1 MEETLMRRGIA
12 LGLCLTGL
20 AAGTARAQDPPAD
33 APVRSNRVD
42 WQGPYFLLGLGVEGY
57 TGKLAPN
64 VDPGPS
70 YGVVVGYRLN
80 DYLGLELGY
89 SGGVGNLSVS
99 SQGFSIGNPD
109 LVRNG
114 GQAAVV
120 LGLTPT
126 RLQPY
131 VLAGI
136 GVERYSVR
144 SGTWFQFFDDTG
156 GYAPVGAGL
165 RFQINPRLT
174 AEVRGSY
181 SFLFGQDFAGNQDL
195 GGGDGR
201 YSGLLMIG
209 GSY

>member
-1 MEETLMRRGIA
+1 MRRGIG
-12 LGLCLTGL
+12 LGLCLVGLTGG
-20 AAGTARAQDPPAD
+20 AAGAQAPPDD
-33 APVRSNRVD
+33 APTRARRVE
-42 WQGPYFLLGLGVEGY
+42 WKGPYFLLGLGVEGY

-64 VDPGPS
+64 LDPGPS
-70 YGVVVGYRLN
+70 YGVIVGYRPN
-80 DYLGLELGY
+80 DYLGVEVGY
-89 SGGVGNLSVS
+89 SGGTSSLAVS
-99 SQGFSIGNPD
+99 ESQSLGSPD

-114 GQAAVV
+114 AQAAVT
-120 LGLTPT
+120 LGLSSL

-144 SGTWFQFFDDTG
+144 EGMFFQFFDDTG

-165 RFQINPRLT
+165 RFQISPRLT

-181 SFLFGQDFAGNQDL
+181 SFLFSQDFARAQDP
-195 GGGDGR
+195 GAGDGR
-201 YSGLLMIG
+201 YQGLLQIG